1 MAQRD
6 SIDRSLLAALKEDA
20 RASITELSHQL
31 SLSRTTVKQRLDRL
45 VETGAIRKF
54 TIVTDTQD
62 DGQISAVMTIELQGS
77 MSRSVARALRGIP
90 EINALFSTNGAWD
103 LVAEIRTDTLV
114 EFDQVLRQVR
124 EINGVLNSETS
135 LLLHRMR

>member
-1 MAQRD
+1 MTQRD
-6 SIDRSLLAALKEDA
+6 LIDRALLAALKEDA
-20 RASITELSHQL
+20 RASVTELSYL
-31 SLSRTTVKQRLDRL
+31 LNLSRTTVKQRLDRL
-45 VETGAIRKF
+45 KETGAIRKF
-54 TIVTDTQD
+54 TIVTDTED
-62 DGQISAVMTIELQGS
+62 DGQVSAVMTIELQGS

-114 EFDQVLRQVR
+114 EFDRVLRQVR
-124 EINGVLNSETS
+124 EISGVLNSETS